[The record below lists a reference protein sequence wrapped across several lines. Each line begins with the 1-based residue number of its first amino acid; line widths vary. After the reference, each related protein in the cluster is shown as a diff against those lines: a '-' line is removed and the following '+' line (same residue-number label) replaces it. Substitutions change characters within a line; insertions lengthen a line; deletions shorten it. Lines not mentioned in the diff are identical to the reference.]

1 MNIYQ
6 ESIGKKIYIPY
17 AMDAD
22 KYTDED
28 NPFSYHLTIFAH
40 IVWKVKQ
47 IKFYHRLISSTKYR
61 IVKFG

>member
-6 ESIGKKIYIPY
+6 ESIGNKIYTY
-17 AMDAD
+17 TMDAD
-22 KYTDED
+22 EYTDED

-47 IKFYHRLISSTKYR
+47 IKFYHRLTSCTKYR
-61 IVKFG
+61 IVKYG